1 MLGIEIIGSITSVS
15 NTYLIMKPKTSFPT
29 ERKSGSEKKIIKIR
43 QGMHSHKGEDTH
55 KYAGNDHVHVK
66 IINILIP
73 A

>member
-1 MLGIEIIGSITSVS
+1 
-15 NTYLIMKPKTSFPT
+15 MKPKTSFPT